1 MARAQ
6 GARAQMALGFE
17 SSYGIPPSAGDFW
30 QMPFATSNLGAEQ
43 PLLSSELLGY
53 GRDPLPPVKDAITVD
68 GDVVIP
74 IDARYAGIWLKA
86 LFGAPTT
93 ASGLRAAGRIVFGAN
108 PAAASTITLNGTAW
122 TFVASGAA
130 GNQTNIGA
138 TLAAT
143 LAQLVTDL
151 NASAAT
157 EIVKCTYSALGG
169 ATLLI
174 SFDTAGT
181 SGNSYTL
188 AASAA
193 TVSAATLT
201 GGAATGYSHTFA
213 SGGWTLPSL
222 AIEIGIPDVPFFG
235 LNTGCV
241 VNQLSWT
248 MQRSGLITAQVNLIA
263 QGEVTGSASVV
274 GALNALPLTRFG
286 AFQGA
291 ISREGSQL
299 GNVVSAQVSNSNNLE
314 RIEVIRDDGRIEG
327 ADPSIAALIGTIEVR
342 FADQTLLDQA
352 VSGAPAEAGTVR
364 NSVWGRAIE
373 HQPARAFRKRSPKRT
388 ANCALAIAH
397 SLGGIFH
404 SFSDRFKTRNSNFIA
419 ASSVGKCPLART
431 ARRSFEFKASM
442 ALVV

>member
-6 GARAQMALGFE
+6 GARAQMALAFE
-17 SSYGIPPSAGDFW
+17 SSYGTAPSAGEFW
-30 QMPFATSNLGAEQ
+30 QMPFASCNLGSEQ
-43 PLLSSELLGY
+43 NLLASELLGY
-53 GRDPLPPVKDAITVD
+53 GRDPTAPIGDAINVD
-68 GDVVIP
+68 GDITVP
-74 IDARYAGIWLKA
+74 IDARFFGIWLKA
-86 LFGAPTT
+86 VFGAPTT
-93 ASGLRAAGRIVFGAN
+93 TGPAAGVYTHVF
-108 PAAASTITLNGTAW
+108 
-122 TFVASGAA
+122 
-130 GNQTNIGA
+130 Q
-138 TLAAT
+138 
-143 LAQLVTDL
+143 
-151 NASAAT
+151 
-157 EIVKCTYSALGG
+157 
-169 ATLLI
+169 
-174 SFDTAGT
+174 
-181 SGNSYTL
+181 
-188 AASAA
+188 
-193 TVSAATLT
+193 
-201 GGAATGYSHTFA
+201 

-222 AIEIGIPDVPFFG
+222 AIEIGMPDVPFFG